1 MLPRPAQVLL
11 ETLPGWPEV
20 HDPSLL
26 EILTLILFI
35 PGAIA
40 LAFLVAFLAPGWRS
54 RSPRA

>member
-1 MLPRPAQVLL
+1 ML

-54 RSPRA
+54 PRV